1 MIMFLFK
8 VNKSFLKYVNH
19 PITIPRKYENVL
31 ERDILNNS
39 RYENTDI
46 TIISPTGKKLAGF
59 IYAGKAGYGKYYQI
73 KVSGQSPSDNV
84 GDYKLG
90 EVLSVLIEKDTN
102 NIVVRTLLLDTL
114 KKYLDSNK

>member
-1 MIMFLFK
+1 MIMFFFK

-19 PITIPRKYENVL
+19 PITVPRKYENVL

-39 RYENTDI
+39 KYENAKI
-46 TIISPTGKKLAGF
+46 TIISPTGRKLAGF

-73 KVSGQSPSDNV
+73 KVSGQSPSDHM

-90 EVLSVLIEKDTN
+90 EVLSVLIEKDVN
-102 NIVVRTLLLDTL
+102 NIVVRTLP
-114 KKYLDSNK
+114 LDSLGKH